1 MELQTNLLPGRIRMA
16 VENREPRAVSI
27 GRSGARVWV
36 FDDRV
41 LKVERTSP
49 AADREYELLS
59 WLDGRANAARVID
72 FERQD
77 EFNYLLE
84 TRVPG
89 VMTCDKDALQDP
101 VAVTHALAQGLIAL
115 RDISVAELLPA
126 APVEGDGPQPAPS
139 GSIRFD
145 SRAAPLLV
153 RTRERFKRGQI
164 HHSDLS
170 DECLSA
176 FVNMPTPRL
185 RRDARGSSDF
195 PSVNSVLSWLDRNRP
210 TETLAFVQGDYCL
223 PNVFMHSGRFSGLI
237 DFGRGGV
244 ADAWMDIAL
253 CVRSMW
259 YNFCFLGGQ
268 TRAEFQARRA
278 QLFQELEIEPDE
290 KRLRYYF
297 YLDELS

>member
-1 MELQTNLLPGRIRMA
+1 MELQTNLLPARIRA
-16 VENREPRAVSI
+16 SVEHRDARQISI

-36 FDDRV
+36 YDDRV
-41 LKVERTSP
+41 LKLERTSP
-49 AADREYELLS
+49 AADREYEILC
-59 WLDGRANAARVID
+59 WLDGRAGAPRVID
-72 FERQD
+72 FER
-77 EFNYLLE
+77 EGEYNCLLE

-101 VAVTHALAQGLIAL
+101 AAVTHALAQGLIAL
-115 RDISVAELLPA
+115 RDISVTELLPSA
-126 APVEGDGPQPAPS
+126 AVAADSANPAPS

-145 SRAAPLLV
+145 SRVAPLLAK
-153 RTRERFKRGQI
+153 TRERFKRGQI

-170 DECLSA
+170 DECLSS
-176 FVNMPTPRL
+176 FLSMPTPRL

-210 TETLAFVQGDYCL
+210 SETLAFVQGDYCL
-223 PNVFMHSGRFSGLI
+223 PNVFLHSGRFSGMI

-259 YNFCFLGGQ
+259 YNFCFLGGM
-268 TRAEFQARRA
+268 TKAEFMERRA
-278 QLFQELEIEPDE
+278 QLFAELGLQPDE

>member
-1 MELQTNLLPGRIRMA
+1 MELQKNLLPARIRAA
-16 VENREPRAVSI
+16 VEYRDARGTSI

-41 LKVERTSP
+41 LKIERTSP
-49 AADREYELLS
+49 SSDREYELLS
-59 WLDGRANAARVID
+59 WLDGRAGAPRVIE
-72 FERQD
+72 FERS
-77 EFNYLLE
+77 EEYNYLLE

-89 VMTCDKDALQDP
+89 EMTCAKEVMNDP
-101 VAVTHALAQGLIAL
+101 AAVTHALAQGLIAL
-115 RDISVAELLPA
+115 RDISVAELLPS
-126 APVEGDGPQPAPS
+126 APDPDAPQGGPT

-145 SRAAPLLV
+145 SRIAPLLS

-170 DECLSA
+170 DECLPD
-176 FVNMPTPRL
+176 FLNMPTPRL

-195 PSVNSVLSWLDRNRP
+195 PSVGSVLSWLERSRP
-210 TETLAFVQGDYCL
+210 TETPVFVQGDYCL
-223 PNVFMHSGRFSGLI
+223 PNVFIQEGRFSGLI

-244 ADAWMDIAL
+244 ADAYMDIAL

-259 YNFCFLGGQ
+259 YNFCFLHGM
-268 TRAEFQARRA
+268 TRPDFMQLRA
-278 QLFQELEIEPDE
+278 QLFEELELRPDE